1 MTLISYLFVALPSSR
16 EGSLLQNRDKIEESF
31 TWKYFSMITHCKQGL
46 TFIKGASLSQSIVAK
61 YPQMKRTY
69 LFRGDDLLEDGRS
82 NIGGGANGAGG
93 EAGNDEGR
101 REAARRQG
109 EDSARD
115 GETASDDVRARPDR
129 PGDLAPERKRE
140 RRE

>member
-1 MTLISYLFVALPSSR
+1 
-16 EGSLLQNRDKIEESF
+16 
-31 TWKYFSMITHCKQGL
+31 
-46 TFIKGASLSQSIVAK
+46 
-61 YPQMKRTY
+61 MKY

-129 PGDLAPERKRE
+129 PGDLAPERRRE
-140 RRE
+140 RGGNDRAEC